1 MLRERSR
8 PSSSCDIR
16 LLDPFVSRRH
26 AELIVCEDGSFA
38 VRDLGSSLGTSL
50 EDEEIAFSEVVP
62 ESVVRLGLETKLSWR
77 AEGE

>member
-50 EDEEIAFSEVVP
+50 EDEEIIFAEVAS
-62 ESVVRLGLETKLSWR
+62 ESVVRLGVETRLRWR
-77 AEGE
+77 PEDE